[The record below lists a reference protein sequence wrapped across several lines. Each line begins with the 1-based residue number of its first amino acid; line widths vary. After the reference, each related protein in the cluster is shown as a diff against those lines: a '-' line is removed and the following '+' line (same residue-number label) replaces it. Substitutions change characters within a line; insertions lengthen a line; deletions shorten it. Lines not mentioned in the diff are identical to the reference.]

1 MSSPLKKIQKN
12 AKQFEMKQFYAN
24 MTPEQYQA
32 GIKNAVKIAT
42 EKLAKEY
49 DSQLEHLARE
59 YNQKLSAGIHLAIDT
74 LSVEMIYE
82 LGNRLEC
89 YKENPENL
97 DQKIDVVQGIYEA
110 AMNAIEKYTTYK
122 RNGYA
127 HKKFEQ
133 KKKLVEKTFGI
144 EFDKIEKE
152 K

>member
-1 MSSPLKKIQKN
+1 MGSPFRKIEKN
-12 AKQFEMKQFYAN
+12 ARQFELKQFCAN

-32 GIKNAVKIAT
+32 GIRNAVKIAT
-42 EKLAKEY
+42 EDLAKQY
-49 DSQLEHLARE
+49 DRNLERLTKE
-59 YNQKLSAGIHLAIDT
+59 YNQKISTGIRLAIDT